1 MSAPLN
7 PTEIARQTLIQ
18 LASRRLAP
26 TPDNFKEIYHGI
38 SGTKAEES
46 EQPID
51 RKLAEFAR
59 GLPDDNT
66 GKTTRKVLEEALA
79 LRDWPSARRA
89 MLVLARYSSAG
100 SGPVAD
106 LSRDALRGLLRNFD
120 APHEGWTQEA
130 KFASLRLLIENSD
143 QPLPLGD
150 ALPLLAESWKD
161 PSAAISACGH
171 PTDPGTGL
179 PQDLAGDIAA
189 PLRACLILA
198 LETTLPG
205 LLRHAPDL
213 AWEAN
218 RLAARVREAAGT
230 EAFSRIGVDL
240 KEFTH
245 RIELHGGGE
254 SETRE
259 GLLRLLRLLIE
270 NIDAMVEGDHWL
282 QGQLA
287 IVKAV
292 LEQSLTPEVLD
303 RAERAIRDLMH
314 KQSVLKRSVEEAKE
328 NIKTLLQE
336 FMLRLVSMSESTG
349 DYQKKLETYTEKL
362 RKPASIETLTTM
374 VGDLLKETQDM
385 KTSAEASHVAL
396 NTAQE
401 RVGAAEL
408 RIKQMEKE
416 LEQLTE
422 RAREDALTGTLN
434 RRGLD
439 EAFKREAG
447 RADRQNTSMCV
458 AVVDIDN
465 FKQLNDSLGHT
476 VGDQALQHIASVIK
490 KHLRPEDALARY
502 GGEEFV
508 VLLPDSDLDKAVGVM
523 VRLQRELTK
532 EFFLHNKERLLIT
545 FSGGVS
551 ERRHGEELEPAV
563 ERADRAMYKAKRS
576 GKNRVVADTSSA
588 NPVPATSLSQAAH
601 S

>member
-1 MSAPLN
+1 MNAPLN

-26 TPDNFKEIYHGI
+26 TPDNYKEIYHGI
-38 SGTKAEES
+38 SGSNAVED

-59 GLPDDNT
+59 SLPDDNT

-89 MLVLARYSSAG
+89 MLVLARHSSAAT
-100 SGPVAD
+100 GPAAD
-106 LSRDALRGLLRNFD
+106 LSLDTLRALLQAFD
-120 APHEGWTQEA
+120 APHEGWTRET
-130 KFASLRLLIENSD
+130 KFSSLRLLIENTA
-143 QPLPLGD
+143 QQLPLGD
-150 ALPLLAESWKD
+150 ALPLLADSWKRP
-161 PSAAISACGH
+161 PSGAASGGH
-171 PTDPGTGL
+171 TAEPNSSMSPSSHSDV
-179 PQDLAGDIAA
+179 AG

-198 LETTLPG
+198 LETALPG

-218 RLAARVREAAGT
+218 RLAARIREAAGA
-230 EAFSRIGVDL
+230 EAFARIGTDL
-240 KEFTH
+240 KEFAH

-270 NIDAMVEGDHWL
+270 NIDAMVEGDHWI

-287 IVKAV
+287 IVKGV
-292 LEQSLTPEVLD
+292 LDQSLTPELLD

-314 KQSVLKRSVEEAKE
+314 KQSALKRSVEEAKE

-362 RKPASIETLTTM
+362 RKPASIETLTAM

-401 RVGAAEL
+401 RVSAAEL

-476 VGDQALQHIASVIK
+476 VGDQALQHIAGVIK

-508 VLLPDSDLDKAVGVM
+508 VLLPDSDLDKSVDVM

-545 FSGGVS
+545 FSCGVS

-563 ERADRAMYKAKRS
+563 ERADRAMYQAKRS
-576 GKNRVVADTSSA
+576 GKNRVVADTSS
-588 NPVPATSLSQAAH
+588 PTPIPATALLQTAH